1 MTTIQVGPY
10 KRPIHTGTYMLM
22 QFCKANSLT
31 LDQLGKDFEG
41 IVSEKP
47 EVAISFLYHA
57 FVDGCRV
64 VKSEVD
70 FEEPDVWDWVD
81 QWPEI
86 VPAIYSAF
94 ADTLPA
100 KNPTAKKKNPSKPSR

>member
-10 KRPIHTGTYMLM
+10 KRPVHTGSYMV
-22 QFCKANSLT
+22 QNFCTANSLT
-31 LDQLGKDFEG
+31 LEELGKDFEAIVGASPG
-41 IVSEKP
+41 I
-47 EVAISFLYHA
+47 AISFLYHA
-57 FVDGCRV
+57 FVDGCR
-64 VKSEVD
+64 KAKIQVD

-86 VPAIYSAF
+86 VPAVYSAF

>member
-1 MTTIQVGPY
+1 MTTIQVGNK
-10 KRPIHTGTYMLM
+10 KRPVHTGTYMLM
-22 QFCKANSLT
+22 QFCKANAIT
-31 LDQLGKDFEG
+31 FEQLGKDFEG

-57 FVDGCRV
+57 FLDGCRV
-64 VKSEVD
+64 SKCEVD